1 MIKRR
6 RLLKALVAAP
16 AMPSLLAQQAP
27 PQSDRPRPDSPV
39 PPPSG
44 GAPPPSPYNR
54 TPPASVEAPKLD
66 ITIAEEAAD
75 SLPRFFTG
83 PQLAALR
90 RLSDVLMPPMKG
102 ALGALEAG
110 VAEFLDFLL
119 SESPEERQQIYR
131 AGLDALNTQSQK
143 KAGKP
148 FAEVDGAQVAALL
161 APLREPW
168 TYEPPK
174 DPLEHFLRVAKQD
187 VRNATQNSREYVTS
201 SSAGRRRGAGSG
213 LYWYPLD

>member
-16 AMPSLLAQQAP
+16 AVPSLLAQQAP
-27 PQSDRPRPDSPV
+27 QNDRPRPDSPV
-39 PPPSG
+39 PPPSE

-54 TPPASVEAPKLD
+54 TPPASVEGPKLD
-66 ITIAEEAAD
+66 ITIADDAAD
-75 SLPRFFTG
+75 PLPRFFTG

-90 RLSDVLMPPMKG
+90 RLSNVLMPPMKG
-102 ALGALEAG
+102 APGAVDAG
-110 VAEFLDFLL
+110 VPEFLDFLL
-119 SESPEERQQIYR
+119 SESPEDRQKIYR
-131 AGLDALNTQSQK
+131 AGLDALNAQSQK

-148 FAEVDGAQVAALL
+148 FAEVDDAQAAALL
-161 APLREPW
+161 APLRDPW

-174 DPLEHFLRVAKQD
+174 DPLAHFLHAAKQD
-187 VRNATQNSREYVTS
+187 VRNATVNSREYVTS
-201 SSAGRRRGAGSG
+201 SSAGGRRGAGSG